1 MARVV
6 LTPHLRRF
14 FSRLE
19 ELRIVAGTVAE
30 LVATLDGQHP
40 GLAAYIVDERGA
52 LRRHVN
58 IFIGEEPVKDRER
71 LGDPL
76 GPDDT
81 VYILQALS
89 GG

>member
-19 ELRIVAGTVAE
+19 EIHIVAGTVAD
-30 LVATLDGQHP
+30 LVAALDGQHP

-58 IFIGEEPVKDRER
+58 IFIGEEPVRDRER

>member
-19 ELRIVAGTVAE
+19 EIQLVAGTVAE
-30 LVATLDGQHP
+30 LVVALDRQHP
-40 GLAAYIVDERGA
+40 GLAAYIVDDRGA

-58 IFIGEEPVKDRER
+58 IFIGEDPVGDRER

>member
-14 FSRLE
+14 FTRLE
-19 ELRIVAGTVAE
+19 ESHLVAGTVAE
-30 LVATLDGQHP
+30 LVAALDRQHP

-58 IFIGEEPVKDRER
+58 IFIGEEPVADRER
-71 LGDPL
+71 LGDTL

>member
-19 ELRIVAGTVAE
+19 GIDIVAGTVAE
-30 LVATLDGQHP
+30 LIVVLDRQHP
-40 GLAAYIVDERGA
+40 GLAGYIVDERGA

-58 IFIGEEPVKDRER
+58 IFIGEEPVGDRER
-71 LGDPL
+71 LGDPIA
-76 GPDDT
+76 PDDT